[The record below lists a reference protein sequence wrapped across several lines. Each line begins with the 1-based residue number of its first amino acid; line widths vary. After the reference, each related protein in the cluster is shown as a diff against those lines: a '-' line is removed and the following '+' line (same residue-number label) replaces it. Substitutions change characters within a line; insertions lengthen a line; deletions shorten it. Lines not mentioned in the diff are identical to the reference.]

1 VDYLDTT
8 GPTHTILE
16 GYKHRT
22 SKSFLAQMGAPAIF
36 FRYELSPIKIR
47 YTMSYEKWS
56 QYFVEMCAIVGG
68 LFVVAGII
76 ESILRN
82 GIGAVV
88 GDSNTAGSPLKGR
101 Q

>member
-1 VDYLDTT
+1 
-8 GPTHTILE
+8 
-16 GYKHRT
+16 
-22 SKSFLAQMGAPAIF
+22 
-36 FRYELSPIKIR
+36 
-47 YTMSYEKWS
+47 MSYEKWS

-88 GDSNTAGSPLKGR
+88 GDSNAAGSPLKGR

>member
-1 VDYLDTT
+1 VT
-8 GPTHTILE
+8 GPTNAILE
-16 GYKHRT
+16 GFKHRT
-22 SKSFLAQMGAPAIF
+22 SKSFLAQMGPPAIF

-56 QYFVEMCAIVGG
+56 QYIVELCAIVGG

-82 GIGAVV
+82 GIGAIF
-88 GDSNTAGSPLKGR
+88 GGNHQGSPIKGN
-101 Q
+101 